1 MTTDAEP
8 RGWHRSRLVWGAGIV
23 ALLVGLYAL
32 LGFKV
37 APGIVRAQAIDY
49 VRETYGRE
57 LQIGEVR
64 VHPFL
69 LQFDVRDV
77 AFPDADGT
85 TMLGLRRLFVDF
97 ELSSLWNRA
106 FTFSEVAVEAPAI
119 RAVVRPDGAMNLA
132 DLAPPEPPGA
142 PPPAED
148 EGIPSV
154 WIQRLDVTDGA
165 LDFVDRARRTPFERR
180 FAPVAFSLQ
189 DFRTTPEGGDFR
201 LSARSQSDEQ
211 FDWKGRF
218 ALAPQVSSEGE
229 ITIAALNAPGV
240 AEFLGDALPF
250 WLTSGRIDLAGTYR
264 VTLADTT
271 DLKLQLPSVKLAGL
285 ALRARGAEADWV
297 RIPTLQLSDIAVAL
311 PEQTVKLARVGV
323 TGLEADAWLAAD
335 GTVNVQQLFAP
346 VAASGAA
353 PAGAAIASA
362 DASGTARAAA
372 PPPAAAPSAT
382 APAATAP
389 GSSPTAPTERPWQV
403 QVASIEVDDAK
414 LHVEDR
420 MQAPVKKFEV
430 APVRLRVRDASL
442 DLSKPLPVELTARI
456 NDHADFT
463 ATGTLTPEPLAMEF
477 DVALDRARMSIVQP
491 YVLPLADLTIR
502 GGLAAVK
509 GRFEMRPPGT
519 PPSEMS
525 FAGDIV
531 LTDFKST
538 DNALDEDFVNFGR
551 VQVEKLRYDAA
562 PDSVRIDRILIR
574 EPYSRVIISR
584 ERMLNVSAVLD
595 PAGAQ
600 AALQA
605 RRDQE
610 AARARE
616 TPAERRERE
625 KREKAAAAAV
635 EKQRKAEARRGGAKP
650 AAATPAAVAPETL
663 PIRIREVKIERGLLN
678 FSDFNVQPNFS
689 AEIRQLSGTVTGL
702 STSPTSRAKLALTG
716 NVGEFSPVKI
726 DGELQPFMFDR
737 YTNVQL
743 SFANISLPVF
753 NPYSGEFAGYSIAK
767 GKLDT
772 ELSYLIE
779 DRKLDAKHHIR
790 IDQLE
795 WGEATAERGEA
806 TLPVKFATVLLRDK
820 DGVIDL
826 NLPVTGTLDDP
837 KFRIGP
843 IVWQVIKNLIV
854 KAVTAPFALLG
865 SLFSGSEEA
874 QFVDFAPG
882 GSELQPAQAERLAT
896 LSKALVEKP
905 GLQLEIPLGAK
916 PELDGPA
923 LRDSRFTAARAS
935 AMRAKLKKPADDD
948 TPLPD
953 FDTLESKQRIEVL
966 SALIQ
971 KQTGAAPTI
980 PEPPPPPEGTSR
992 ADARAMRDAAALE
1005 YLEKTARESVSIG
1018 DADFE
1023 ALGQQ
1028 RAESVQRALLANAG
1042 LEPSRVFLV
1051 KNGKLAA
1058 QDGKVRLELGLK

>member
-8 RGWHRSRLVWGAGIV
+8 RGWYRSRLVWGAGIV

-32 LGFKV
+32 FGFKV
-37 APGIVRAQAIDY
+37 APGIVRSQAIDY

-57 LQIGEVR
+57 LQIGEVH

-69 LQFDVRDV
+69 LQLDVRDV
-77 AFPDADGT
+77 AFPDVDGT

-97 ELSSLWNRA
+97 EVSSLWNRA

-154 WIQRLDVTDGA
+154 WIQRLDVTDGG

-201 LSARSQSDEQ
+201 LSARSQADEQ

-250 WLTSGRIDLAGTYR
+250 GLTSGRIDLAGTYR

-285 ALRARGAEADWV
+285 ALRARGADADWV

-346 VAASGAA
+346 DAAGGAA
-353 PAGAAIASA
+353 AA
-362 DASGTARAAA
+362 
-372 PPPAAAPSAT
+372 
-382 APAATAP
+382 
-389 GSSPTAPTERPWQV
+389 GSSTAPTTAAASTPPGPSTPAPAERPWQV

-442 DLSKPLPVELTARI
+442 DLAKPLPVELTARI
-456 NDHADFT
+456 NDHADFK
-463 ATGTLTPEPLAMEF
+463 ATGTLTPEPLAMQF

-610 AARARE
+610 AALARE

-625 KREKAAAAAV
+625 KAAAAAV
-635 EKQRKAEARRGGAKP
+635 EKERKAEARRGGAKP
-650 AAATPAAVAPETL
+650 AAATPAAVTPETL
-663 PIRIREVKIERGLLN
+663 PIRIREVKIERGRLN

-689 AEIRQLSGTVTGL
+689 AEIQQLTGTVTGL
-702 STSPTSRAKLALTG
+702 STSPASRAKLALTG

-726 DGELQPFMFDR
+726 GGELQPFMFDR
-737 YTNVQL
+737 YTNVQM

-753 NPYSGEFAGYSIAK
+753 NPYSGAFAGYSIAK

-882 GSELQPAQAERLAT
+882 GGELQPAQEERLAT

-923 LRDSRFTAARAS
+923 LRESRFAAARAS
-935 AMRAKLKKPADDD
+935 AMRTKLKKPVDDD
-948 TPLPD
+948 TPLPE
-953 FDTLESKQRIEVL
+953 FDTLEPKQRIEVL

-971 KQTGAAPTI
+971 KQTGAAPAI
-980 PEPPPPPEGTSR
+980 PEPPAPPEGTSR